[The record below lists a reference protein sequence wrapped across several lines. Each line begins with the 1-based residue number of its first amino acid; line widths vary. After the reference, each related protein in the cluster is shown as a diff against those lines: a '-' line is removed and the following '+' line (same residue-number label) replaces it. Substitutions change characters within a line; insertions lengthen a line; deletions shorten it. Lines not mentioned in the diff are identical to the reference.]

1 MRRAAKVDRN
11 HGEVVKALRAIGCS
25 VQDLAA
31 VGSGCPDILL
41 GIPTT
46 RTLAFMEIKDGDKLP
61 CERKLT
67 PHQVRWHREW
77 AGYPVHIV
85 ESVSDALAIVAAIKR
100 GEYDARAT
108 PEHIMTDVAAEVAE
122 TVRRR
127 K

>member
-1 MRRAAKVDRN
+1 MIRRKARRDDNHAA
-11 HGEVVKALRAIGCS
+11 VVNALRMVGCN

-46 RTLAFMEIKDGDKLP
+46 RELAFMEIKDGDKSP

-67 PHQVRWHREW
+67 PHQVEWHARWE
-77 AGYPVHIV
+77 GYPVHIV

-100 GEYDARAT
+100 GEE
-108 PEHIMTDVAAEVAE
+108 P
-122 TVRRR
+122 
-127 K
+127 